1 MTHGIKKIFEATRKV
16 VPLFHENQIRKQN
29 GILLGR
35 VIINNFSFSLKLWK
49 LDVLKITYKNE

>member
-35 VIINNFSFSLKLWK
+35 IIINNFFFKALKV
-49 LDVLKITYKNE
+49 DVLKITYKNE